1 MKKTFLLLASLL
13 FLSVAYSQTIVE
25 IYQNDFDSYTAGDY
39 LGVIDPDN
47 WEPWGGTPGASDDA
61 MVSDDQAYSAPNS
74 FIVSEDVGATDIIWK
89 LGDKIAG
96 EYQVGFWMYVSS
108 GFEGYY
114 NFQKTE
120 APGTEWAFEIFFLTD
135 GTAEFT
141 IDQTVV
147 TTFNYTPDTWFYM
160 DHNINLDEDMAECYY
175 DGTLVHDW
183 TWSNSGLL
191 QLGGIDFYAGA
202 NVKYYVDNVLYEQ
215 IFAPIYC
222 DDFEGYN
229 PGEYIAEQNPD
240 FWATWGN
247 APGTPEDGLISDD
260 VAYAGSNSVLCD
272 GLPSATDLVLKLG
285 DKSSGIYEVDW
296 YMYVPSGNAA
306 YYNFQKTEVPGTE
319 WAFEIYFYDDGT
331 AEFQIDQ
338 TVITTFNYTQDS
350 WFYMDHMIDLDQDL
364 AEVYFD
370 GTLLHSWAWSNSGL
384 NQLGGVDFYTADE
397 TYKFYFDDL
406 CFLQTGGSSDP
417 SIVVDPDIFLFTL
430 EQGQSEQDIMTVENV
445 GAADLIYNLAIVYD
459 MDTKLTPIPNKPLRS
474 KTNIPYQASKI
485 SNANN
490 NYEPTEDVT
499 LHYDDESQVGSTVG
513 LTAPGDWEA
522 AAMFPSEMIAE
533 YAGMELSEVR
543 VWIGDLDPADEF
555 KVKIYGMGTQIMNG
569 ALLYEQAFTPLLQA
583 DWNTVTLD
591 TPVPID
597 GQDIWVSIW
606 VNQTTLTHPFGT
618 DEGPAVASG
627 FGDLIKTGP
636 AWGHLAP
643 GIDKN
648 WHIQATLTGTAQPNW
663 LTLSTWDGTVA
674 PDDSEEVTL
683 DVSTSGLDEGG
694 YLATIYV
701 QSNDK
706 QNPEI
711 TVPVSLVVTGGTVT
725 SYCIDF
731 EDIADFSTVFGDWT
745 AIDNDGANTYS
756 ITDHTFPGQGEPMA
770 FINFVP
776 SQVDPPMTDDAIQPH
791 SGDKFGAC
799 FASVPPPT
807 NDDWFIS
814 PQIEL
819 GDNSEFVFWVK
830 SYISDYG
837 LEKYNVG
844 VSTTGMAPEDFTIL
858 NSTVLEAPADDWE
871 QQVWDISNY
880 DGQTVYVA
888 VQCVSEDAFI
898 FMLDDVCVNTG
909 PVGIT
914 EPTTETQFVVFPN
927 PANDYLTV
935 QAESAIKQVRIF
947 NYVGQVVEER
957 VAGDSNYTLNTSA
970 MKAGIYFIQVETADG
985 ISTQKVVIE

>member
-13 FLSVAYSQTIVE
+13 LLSVAYSQTIVE

-39 LGVIDPDN
+39 LGVVDPDN

-74 FIVSEDVGATDIIWK
+74 FIVSEDGGATDIIWK

-96 EYQVGFWMYVSS
+96 EYQVGWWMYVPS

-120 APGTEWAFEIFFLTD
+120 APGTEWAFEIFFRTD

-141 IDQTVV
+141 LDQTVV
-147 TTFNYTPDTWFYM
+147 TTFNYATDTWFYM
-160 DHNINLDEDMAECYY
+160 DHNINLDMDMAECYY
-175 DGTLVHDW
+175 EGTLVHSW
-183 TWSNSGLL
+183 QWSNGGLL
-191 QLGGIDFYAGA
+191 QLGGIDFYAGT
-202 NVKYYVDNVLYEQ
+202 NVKYYADNVLYEQ
-215 IFAPIYC
+215 IFEPIYC

-240 FWATWGN
+240 HWATWGN
-247 APGTPEDGLISDD
+247 APGTPEDGMISDD

-272 GLPSATDLVLKLG
+272 GAPGLTDLVLKLG
-285 DKSSGIYEVDW
+285 DKTSGSYQVDW
-296 YMYVPSGNAA
+296 YMYVPSGAAA

-338 TVITTFNYTQDS
+338 TVITTFNYTPDT

-384 NQLGGVDFYTADE
+384 LQLGGVDFFTADE

-417 SIVVDPDIFLFTL
+417 AIVVDPDQFQAQL
-430 EQGQSEQDIMTVENV
+430 EQGQSVQETMTVENV
-445 GAADLIYNLAIVYD
+445 GAADLTYTLAVVYD
-459 MDTKLTPIPNKPLRS
+459 IDKKTTALPNKPLRS
-474 KTNIPYQASKI
+474 KTNIPAEASSI

-490 NYEPTEDVT
+490 NYEPTEDVV
-499 LHYDDESQVGSTVG
+499 LHYDDETQVGSTVG

-522 AAMFPSEMIAE
+522 AVMFPSEMIAE

-543 VWIGDLDPADEF
+543 VWIGDPDPADEF
-555 KVKIYGMGTQIMNG
+555 MVKIYGMGTHMMSG
-569 ALLYEQAFTPLLQA
+569 TLLYEQAFTPLLLA

-597 GQDIWVSIW
+597 GQDIWVSIY
-606 VNQTTLTHPFGT
+606 VNQTTLTHPIGT

-627 FGDLIKTGP
+627 FGDFIKTGP

-663 LTLSTWDGTVA
+663 VIPSMWGGTVA
-674 PDDSEEVTL
+674 PASSEDVML
-683 DVSTSGLDEGG
+683 DIDASGLDVGG
-694 YLATIYV
+694 YQAMIHIM
-701 QSNDK
+701 SNDPM
-706 QNPEI
+706 NPVLE
-711 TVPVSLVVTGGTVT
+711 VPVLLVVTGGSVT

-731 EDIADFSTVFGDWT
+731 EDIPDFATTFGDWT
-745 AIDNDGANTYS
+745 ALDVDGLPTYG
-756 ITDHTFPGQGEPMA
+756 ITGYTFPGSGSPMA

-776 SQVDPPMTDDAIQPH
+776 AMVDPPMTEPAIQPH

-799 FASVPPPT
+799 FASVESPW
-807 NDDWFIS
+807 NNDWFIS
-814 PQIEL
+814 PQIQL
-819 GDNSEFVFWVK
+819 GNNSEFVFWVK
-830 SYISDYG
+830 SYTDQYG
-837 LEKYNVG
+837 LEKYNVA
-844 VSTTGMAPEDFTIL
+844 VSTTGMNPEDFTIL
-858 NSTVLEAPADDWE
+858 NQAVLEAPADAWE
-871 QQVWDISNY
+871 QQIWDLSDYNNEM
-880 DGQTVYVA
+880 VYVA
-888 VQCVSEDAFI
+888 IQCVSTDAFI
-898 FMLDDVCVNTG
+898 FMIDDVCVNTA
-909 PVGIT
+909 VGIN
-914 EPTTETQFVVFPN
+914 EVSGEAQFVVFPN
-927 PANDYLTV
+927 PANDYVTV
-935 QAESAIKQVRIF
+935 QASSAIKQIRIF
-947 NYVGQVVEER
+947 NYVGQVVEEQ